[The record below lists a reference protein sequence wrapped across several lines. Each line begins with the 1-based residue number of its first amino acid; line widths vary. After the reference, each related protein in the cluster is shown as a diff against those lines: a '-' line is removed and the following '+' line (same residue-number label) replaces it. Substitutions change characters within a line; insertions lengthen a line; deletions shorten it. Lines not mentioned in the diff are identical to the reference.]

1 MSSHSELEE
10 NISNLEFRINE
21 LENAPYF
28 LEKEIAEKYIS
39 RLEEKISKLE
49 GKLEVAEKQ
58 INSNKQQIGGL
69 YNIQLYGKP
78 Y

>member
-1 MSSHSELEE
+1 MEQPQISKSEDSNFITREE
-10 NISNLEFRINE
+10 VRILINR
-21 LENAPYF
+21 F
-28 LEKEIAEKYIS
+28 Q
-39 RLEEKISKLE
+39 EKISQLE
-49 GKLEVAEKQ
+49 EKLEVAEKQ